1 MVTSRRPGIRRMI
14 WVVCAASAASALLP
28 YPTAS
33 GATPAQ
39 QKGSDKK
46 IVAAG
51 KVTAADVPGG
61 WMTKAQPRAST
72 TDFKGISG
80 CKRQRSAADEAR
92 RQAKLGRSPQ
102 FFDPASARE
111 TTSIASTVYA
121 FRTAKRA
128 ERFVG
133 AFQVASAPRCIQQQL
148 DHSAGGTT
156 GVGPA
161 TTANI
166 ANLPAVGDDRV
177 GYEATVPL
185 TARNQTVL
193 LYFDVV
199 EYRAG
204 RAVVSFAFTSVGQPL
219 QQLPDVVTSVVTRVQ
234 QAQA

>member
-1 MVTSRRPGIRRMI
+1 MRRII
-14 WVVCAASAASALLP
+14 WVLCAASAASALLP
-28 YPTAS
+28 SPAAS
-33 GATPAQ
+33 AAAAAT

-51 KVTAADVPGG
+51 QVTAADVPGG
-61 WMTKAQPRAST
+61 WMTRAQPSAST
-72 TDFKGISG
+72 TEFKGISG
-80 CKRQRSAADEAR
+80 CKKQRSTADEAR
-92 RQAKLGRSPQ
+92 RQAKVGRSPQ
-102 FFDPASARE
+102 FFDPGSPRA

-121 FRTAKRA
+121 FRTAKSA
-128 ERFVG
+128 EKFVG
-133 AFQVASAPRCIQQQL
+133 AFRVASAPRCIQQQL

-161 TTANI
+161 STANI
-166 ANLPAVGDDRV
+166 ANLPAVGDDRI

-199 EYRAG
+199 EYRTG
-204 RAVVSFAFTSVGQPL
+204 RAAVSFAFTSIGQPV

-234 QAQA
+234 QAQT